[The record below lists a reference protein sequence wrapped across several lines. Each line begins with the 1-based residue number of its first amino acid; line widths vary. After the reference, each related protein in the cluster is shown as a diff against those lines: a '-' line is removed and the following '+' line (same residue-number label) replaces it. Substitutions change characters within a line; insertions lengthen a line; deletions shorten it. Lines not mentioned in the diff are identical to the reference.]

1 MAKQAEDPEGVRGPP
16 VEVVAVDHDRRVARD
31 TARRAHRSKALRANV
46 IARRRVV
53 EVEVPVDLLGARNVA
68 GVKQQH
74 VLVRLQ
80 HDETRHAQVVLE
92 PLGRHETS
100 RVGVR
105 LELGVS
111 ISGERH
117 RILE

>member
-1 MAKQAEDPEGVRGPP
+1 MAKQAEDPEGVRSPP

-31 TARRAHRSKALRANV
+31 TAHRAHRCKALRTDV

-53 EVEVPVDLLGARNVA
+53 EVEVPIDLLGARDVA
-68 GVKQQH
+68 RVKQQH
-74 VLVRLQ
+74 VLVGLQ
-80 HDETRHAQVVLE
+80 HHETGRAQVVLE

-100 RVGVR
+100 RVGVG